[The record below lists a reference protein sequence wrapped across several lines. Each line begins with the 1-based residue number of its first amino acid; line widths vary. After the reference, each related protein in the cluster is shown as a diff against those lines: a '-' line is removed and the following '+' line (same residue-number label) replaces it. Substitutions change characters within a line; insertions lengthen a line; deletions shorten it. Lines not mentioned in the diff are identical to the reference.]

1 MSVLQETNKTGLS
14 KILVG
19 NSLLGTLAKTASSF
33 KPDKELK
40 EVIEKEKQKP
50 GYTKTTTIEFGGIKL
65 PDNEQN
71 QKVIAALQASQ
82 QQEIFPGADQ
92 VG

>member
-1 MSVLQETNKTGLS
+1 M
-14 KILVG
+14 
-19 NSLLGTLAKTASSF
+19 
-33 KPDKELK
+33 
-40 EVIEKEKQKP
+40 EKEKQKA

-82 QQEIFPGADQ
+82 Q
-92 VG
+92 